1 MKNKILDTIKN
12 GCTIFSII
20 TVISY
25 TIGMILSTA
34 DKAYIPKLKT
44 IYIYLFFSILFAFAN
59 NILSNKKINLT
70 LKLTL
75 HFLVSCALFFCIAII
90 GGGLTN
96 SGFATIILMFTFII
110 AYILFAIIY
119 LITNKKKET
128 KKNNDENYSS
138 LFK

>member
-1 MKNKILDTIKN
+1 MKNKILKTIKN
-12 GCTIFSII
+12 GCTVFTII

-34 DKAYIPKLKT
+34 EKAYIPKLKT

-59 NILSNKKINLT
+59 NILSSNKINVA

-75 HFLVSCALFFCIAII
+75 HFLVSCSLFFCIAVI
-90 GGGLTN
+90 GGGLTS
-96 SGFATIILMFTFII
+96 SGFATIILMFIFIL

-119 LITNKKKET
+119 FITNKKKET
-128 KKNNDENYSS
+128 KEINDKNYSS